1 MPSKGAPRLSRW
13 GPCLQPRSVNMPPL
27 TEQGV
32 EEPRALAKH
41 GQGPQLHV
49 SEEAG
54 PHSGPRA
61 GWCAVLAVNQICPPP
76 RNTGLSVPAALTR
89 PHSLWK
95 SGLQQAWRR
104 GGFRKCLSFVRE
116 NRQERSEQA
125 LFQSHECP
133 VASVGSAPLSKTTGD
148 KGSRAPGSWL

>member
-1 MPSKGAPRLSRW
+1 MPSKGAPQLSRW
-13 GPCLQPRSVNMPPL
+13 GPCLQPRSVTMPPL

-61 GWCAVLAVNQICPPP
+61 GWCAVLAVNQMCPPP
-76 RNTGLSVPAALTR
+76 GNTGLSVPAALTTASFTLEVR
-89 PHSLWK
+89 TSASMAPRGFPKMPVLRQRK
-95 SGLQQAWRR
+95 QAGKVRT
-104 GGFRKCLSFVRE
+104 GFVS
-116 NRQERSEQA
+116 
-125 LFQSHECP
+125 
-133 VASVGSAPLSKTTGD
+133 VA
-148 KGSRAPGSWL
+148 